1 MSIHIRR
8 YLFRFILFIPVV
20 WLLIILIILQSNEI
34 STNTSNNIKSK
45 DHNINH
51 RVGRDADEIDAF
63 GGDALI
69 RLRNHLVP
77 LNNKSQHVETS
88 SEAVR
93 VIHEKPE
100 QVAPPQLDNAK
111 QDLNAPGEMGK
122 AFDVDKEKL
131 TPDERRKYDEGFQ
144 KNAFNAYVSDLIS
157 IHRSLPDVRDPGCRK
172 IQYKAPPATASV
184 VMCFHN
190 EAWSVLLRSIHS
202 IIDRTP
208 PNLLKEIILVDDF
221 SDMEHLK
228 QPLDDYA
235 KALGKVII
243 IRQSKREG
251 LIRSRLAGA
260 AAVKGDVIVFLDSH
274 IEATEGWLEP
284 LLDPISQNRTTVVTP
299 VIDVIDDTTFK
310 YNYGAVTSLSV
321 GGFDWNLQF
330 NWHGVP
336 EHERKRRKHELEPV
350 RTPTMAGGLFAI
362 SKLYFEEL
370 GTYDAGMDIWGGEN
384 LEMSF
389 RIWMCGGILVT
400 APCSH
405 VGHIFRKRSPYKWLP
420 GVNVVKKNAVRVAEV
435 WLDEYK
441 KYYYERFNYDLG
453 DYGDV
458 SSRKL
463 LREKLKCKSFKWFLT
478 EIYPEQFIPGDAV
491 ASGEVRN
498 LAAPF
503 CVDGSTDHKNYHKP
517 VIGYPCHSQGG
528 NQFFMLSKLGEIR
541 RDDGCLDFSGGI
553 NDANKDDK
561 VIVYPCHGMRGNQ
574 QWLYK
579 ENNQLYHAVSNL
591 CLTLSEDSKHLRMS
605 TCDENNPRHKWS
617 WKRKPLVETTKME
630 NEIFLREFSQDKQDD
645 NRIGKILFLQRLI
658 RSHYVRRQFQQVRNE
673 YLKTLSDIEG
683 EVTIK
688 PIEIIPTKQEP
699 SKQKIVSLPTKDE
712 LLKKREEIAIE
723 LLWIEQAIQ
732 SRKDYL
738 RLKSRYTTSVS

>member
-8 YLFRFILFIPVV
+8 YLFRFILLVPVA
-20 WLLIILIILQSNEI
+20 WLLIILILLQSNEI
-34 STNTSNNIKSK
+34 STKSSDNNQPNDYNS
-45 DHNINH
+45 NH
-51 RVGRDADEIDAF
+51 RKGRDADEADAF
-63 GGDALI
+63 GGDVFRQLGNRIASTI
-69 RLRNHLVP
+69 
-77 LNNKSQHVETS
+77 NKSAHIESS
-88 SEAVR
+88 SETVR
-93 VIHEKPE
+93 VIHEKPD
-100 QVAPPQLDNAK
+100 QVVPPQLENAK
-111 QDLNAPGEMGK
+111 QSLNGPGEMGK
-122 AFDVDKEKL
+122 AFEVNKDKL
-131 TPDERRKYDEGFQ
+131 TPEERRKYDEGFQ
-144 KNAFNAYVSDLIS
+144 KNAFNCYVSDLIS

-172 IQYKAPPATASV
+172 IDYKAPRVTASV

-208 PNLLKEIILVDDF
+208 TDLLKEIILVDDF
-221 SDMEHLK
+221 SDMDHLK
-228 QPLDDYA
+228 KPLDDYA
-235 KALGKVII
+235 KALGKVVIV
-243 IRQSKREG
+243 RQPKREG
-251 LIRSRLAGA
+251 LIRSRLVGA

-284 LLDPISQNRTTVVTP
+284 LMDPISANRTTVVTP
-299 VIDVIDDTTFK
+299 VIDVIDDSTFK
-310 YNYGAVTSLSV
+310 YNYGAVSSLSV

-336 EHERKRRKHELEPV
+336 ERERKRRKHELEPV

-362 SKLYFEEL
+362 SRIYFEEL

-389 RIWMCGGILVT
+389 RIWMCGELGTYDAGMDIWGGENLEMSFRIWMCGGTLVT

-453 DYGDV
+453 EYGDV

-463 LREKLKCKSFKWFLT
+463 LRQKLQCKSFKWFLT

-491 ASGEVRN
+491 ASGEIRN
-498 LAAPF
+498 VAAGF

-541 RDDGCLDFSGGI
+541 RDDGCLDFSGGV

-561 VIVYPCHGMRGNQ
+561 VIVYPCHGMKGNQ
-574 QWLYK
+574 QWQFK
-579 ENNQLYHAVSNL
+579 ENNQIYHPVSSL
-591 CLTLSEDSKHLRMS
+591 CMSLSDDNKHIRMS
-605 TCDENNPRHKWS
+605 QCDDNNQRFKWS
-617 WKRKPLVETTKME
+617 WKRKPLNET
-630 NEIFLREFSQDKQDD
+630 
-645 NRIGKILFLQRLI
+645 
-658 RSHYVRRQFQQVRNE
+658 
-673 YLKTLSDIEG
+673 
-683 EVTIK
+683 
-688 PIEIIPTKQEP
+688 
-699 SKQKIVSLPTKDE
+699 SK
-712 LLKKREEIAIE
+712 A
-723 LLWIEQAIQ
+723 
-732 SRKDYL
+732 
-738 RLKSRYTTSVS
+738 

>member
-1 MSIHIRR
+1 MNIHIRR
-8 YLFRFILFIPVV
+8 YLFRFILFIPVA
-20 WLLIILIILQSNEI
+20 WLLIILIFLQSDEI
-34 STNTSNNIKSK
+34 STKSSDNTKLKEQKNGNYRI
-45 DHNINH
+45 
-51 RVGRDADEIDAF
+51 GRDADEADAF
-63 GGDALI
+63 GGDALA
-69 RLRNHLVP
+69 RLRDHLVP
-77 LNNKSQHVETS
+77 VHNKSNSGES
-88 SEAVR
+88 SSVVR

-100 QVAPPQLDNAK
+100 QVAAPQLENPK
-111 QDLNAPGEMGK
+111 QDLNGPGEMGK
-122 AFDVDKEKL
+122 PFEVNKDKL
-131 TPDERRKYDEGFQ
+131 TPDERKKYEDGFQ
-144 KNAFNAYVSDLIS
+144 KNAFNGYVSDLIS

-172 IQYKAPPATASV
+172 LSYKGLQATASI

-202 IIDRTP
+202 ILDRTP
-208 PNLLKEIILVDDF
+208 EHLLKEIILVDDF

-228 QPLDDYA
+228 KPFDDYI
-235 KALGKVII
+235 KPLGKVFVV
-243 IRQSKREG
+243 RQSKREG

-260 AAVKGDVIVFLDSH
+260 AVVKGDVIVFLDSH

-284 LLDPISQNRTTVVTP
+284 LIEPIAANRTTVVTP

-336 EHERKRRKHELEPV
+336 ERERKRRKHELEPV

-362 SKLYFEEL
+362 SKIYFEEL

-389 RIWMCGGILVT
+389 RIWMCGGTLVT

-453 DYGDV
+453 EYGDV

-463 LREKLKCKSFKWFLT
+463 LRQKLQCKSFKWYLT

-491 ASGEVRN
+491 ASGEIRN
-498 LAAPF
+498 AGAAF

-561 VIVYPCHGMRGNQ
+561 IIVYPCHGMKGNQ
-574 QWLYK
+574 HWVYK
-579 ENNQLYHAVSNL
+579 ENNQIHHPVSNL
-591 CLTLSEDSKHLRMS
+591 CMTLSEDSKHIRMS
-605 TCDENNPRHKWS
+605 QCDDNNSRFKWS
-617 WKRKPLVETTKME
+617 WKRKPLNET
-630 NEIFLREFSQDKQDD
+630 N
-645 NRIGKILFLQRLI
+645 
-658 RSHYVRRQFQQVRNE
+658 
-673 YLKTLSDIEG
+673 KTE
-683 EVTIK
+683 
-688 PIEIIPTKQEP
+688 
-699 SKQKIVSLPTKDE
+699 
-712 LLKKREEIAIE
+712 
-723 LLWIEQAIQ
+723 
-732 SRKDYL
+732 
-738 RLKSRYTTSVS
+738 